1 MNPCADDGKHISCK
15 RHYTACDDGL
25 IREWEGRVFMNPP
38 YSQPGVWMKKLQA
51 EIKLERVTEAIALVP
66 AATDTK
72 WLSPV
77 LKSQPVCFW
86 TGRIK
91 FLSEDYQ
98 PRNSARQSHVLVYW
112 GLRKERFREV
122 FEPHGFVSL
131 PNHFLEDKP
140 TDRISSRKVR
150 EDEEFLLDKSDE
162 NISFRKTSD
171 SEKFL
176 EDKPADKISSRKV
189 YEDEKF
195 LEDNSADKISSRKTR
210 RHKGDGSGCIY
221 YRTVT
226 KKGKEYCEAYYQY
239 EIWVMG
245 DRLIKSSRYIPKG
258 TLSKVQQ
265 MEVEKAP
272 VKEILRVLRI
282 KC

>member
-1 MNPCADDGKHISCK
+1 MC
-15 RHYTACDDGL
+15 
-25 IREWEGRVFMNPP
+25 
-38 YSQPGVWMKKLQA
+38 
-51 EIKLERVTEAIALVP
+51 
-66 AATDTK
+66 
-72 WLSPV
+72 
-77 LKSQPVCFW
+77 
-86 TGRIK
+86 
-91 FLSEDYQ
+91 
-98 PRNSARQSHVLVYW
+98 
-112 GLRKERFREV
+112 
-122 FEPHGFVSL
+122 
-131 PNHFLEDKP
+131 
-140 TDRISSRKVR
+140 
-150 EDEEFLLDKSDE
+150 EDEEFLFDKSDK
-162 NISFRKTSD
+162 NISSRKTGD

-176 EDKPADKISSRKV
+176 EDKP
-189 YEDEKF
+189 
-195 LEDNSADKISSRKTR
+195 ADKISSRKTR

-258 TLSKVQQ
+258 TLCKVQQ

>member
-1 MNPCADDGKHISCK
+1 MC
-15 RHYTACDDGL
+15 
-25 IREWEGRVFMNPP
+25 
-38 YSQPGVWMKKLQA
+38 
-51 EIKLERVTEAIALVP
+51 
-66 AATDTK
+66 
-72 WLSPV
+72 
-77 LKSQPVCFW
+77 
-86 TGRIK
+86 
-91 FLSEDYQ
+91 
-98 PRNSARQSHVLVYW
+98 
-112 GLRKERFREV
+112 
-122 FEPHGFVSL
+122 
-131 PNHFLEDKP
+131 
-140 TDRISSRKVR
+140 
-150 EDEEFLLDKSDE
+150 EDEEFLFDKSDK

-176 EDKPADKISSRKV
+176 EDKPPDKIPSRKV

-258 TLSKVQQ
+258 TLCKVQQ